1 MMKVHFLIV
10 TWSSGT
16 FLLWCHRLWARVGL
30 ALWDSEHCDHY
41 QIFSIRTILLD
52 LAWDLTLKQILMFS
66 LSVLIYQWNTVW
78 LNVEPSFRRNDRETE
93 YFVWDSGLM
102 DSASLVTSV
111 QQWGQETLSRHRR
124 TIVNTQTP
132 QLETAIKTRVQQR

>member
-16 FLLWCHRLWARVGL
+16 FLLWCHRLWARGRPSTLRQRV
-30 ALWDSEHCDHY
+30 LWSLSDSLY
-41 QIFSIRTILLD
+41 QNNIFWPSVRPHIEADSDVFTISVD
-52 LAWDLTLKQILMFS
+52 ILMKYC
-66 LSVLIYQWNTVW
+66 LTQCRLYI
-78 LNVEPSFRRNDRETE
+78 VEPSFRRNDRETE

-111 QQWGQETLSRHRR
+111 QQWGQETLSRELLLILRYL
-124 TIVNTQTP
+124 T
-132 QLETAIKTRVQQR
+132 